1 MTYTM
6 SDETGTPITST
17 ATITVT
23 GTNDLPTANVDTDV
37 VNENNSVT
45 VDVLANDTD
54 LDDGAT
60 LTLDTV
66 ASDKGTVSIVDGK
79 LVFTATAAD
88 FDHLANGVEE
98 EVVVTYTMSDETGTP
113 ITSTATIT
121 VTGTNDLPTANVD
134 TDVVNENNSV
144 TVDVL
149 ANDTD
154 LDDGATLTLDTVAS
168 DKGTVSIVDGKLVFT
183 ATAADF
189 DHLANGVEEEVVVTY
204 TMSDETG
211 TPITSTATITVTG
224 TNDLP
229 TANVDTDVVN
239 ENNSVTV
246 DVLANDTDLDD
257 GATLTLDTVASDKG
271 TVSIVDGKLVFTAT
285 AADFDHLANGVE
297 EEVVV
302 TYTMSDETGTP
313 ITSTAT
319 ITVTGTNDLPTANV
333 DTDVVNENNSVT
345 VDVLANDTDL
355 DDGATLTLD
364 TVASDK
370 GTVSI
375 VDGKLVFT
383 ATAADFDHLANGVEE
398 EVVVTYTMSD
408 ETGTPIT
415 STATITVTGTNDLP
429 TANVDTD
436 VVNENNSVTVD
447 VLANDTDLDDG
458 ATLTLDTVASDKGTV
473 SIVDGKLVFTATAAD
488 FDHLANGVEEEVV
501 VTYTMSDE
509 TGTPITSTATITV
522 TGTNDLPTANV
533 DTDVVNENNS
543 VTVDV
548 LANDTD
554 LDDGA
559 TLTLDTV
566 ASDKG
571 TVSIVDGKLVF
582 TATAADFDHLA
593 NGVEEEVVVTY
604 TMSDETGTPI
614 TSTATITVTGTNDLP
629 TANVDTDVVNENNSV
644 TVDVLA
650 NDTDLDDGA
659 TLTLD
664 TVASDKGTVSIV
676 DGKLVFTATAAD
688 FDHLANG
695 VEEEVVVTYTMSD
708 ETGTPITSTAT
719 ITVTGTN
726 DLPTANVD
734 TDVVNENNS
743 VTVDVLANDTDL
755 DDGATL
761 TLDTVAS
768 DKGTVSIVDGK
779 LVFTATAADFDHLAN
794 GVEEEVVVTY
804 TMSDETGT
812 PITSTATITVTGTN
826 DLPTANVDTDV
837 VNENNSVTVD
847 VLANDTDL
855 DDGATLTLDTVA
867 SDKGTVSIV
876 DGKLVFTA
884 TAADFDHLANGVEEE
899 VVVTY
904 TMSDETGTPITST
917 ATITVTGTNDLPTA
931 NVDTDVV
938 NENNSVTV
946 DVLANDTDLDD
957 GATLTLDTV
966 ASDKGTVSI
975 VDGKLVFTA
984 TAADFDHLANGVEEE
999 VVVTYTMS
1007 DETGTPITSTATIT
1021 VTGTND
1027 LPTANVDTDVVNEN
1041 NSVTV
1046 DVLAND
1052 TDLDDGATLTLDT
1065 VASDK
1070 GTVSI
1075 VDGKLVFTA
1084 TAADF
1089 DHLANGV
1096 EEEVVVTY
1104 TMSDETGTPITST
1117 ATITVTGT
1125 NDLPTAN
1132 VDTDVVNEN
1141 NSVTVDVLANDTDLD
1156 DGATLTL
1163 DTVASDKGTVSIV
1176 DGKLVF
1182 TATAADFDHLANGV
1196 EEEVVVTYTMSDE
1209 TGTPITS
1216 TATIT
1221 VTGTNDLPTANVD
1234 TDVVNENNSVTVDV
1248 LANDTDLDD
1257 GATLT
1262 LDTVASDKGT
1272 VSIVDGKLVFTAT
1285 AADFDHLANGVEEE
1299 VVVTYTMSDETGTPI
1314 TSTATITVTGT
1325 NDLPTANVD
1334 TDVVNENN
1342 SVTVDVLANDTDLDD
1357 GATLT
1362 LDTVASD
1369 KGTVS
1374 IVDGKLVFTA
1384 TAADF
1389 DHLANGV
1396 EEEVVVTYTM
1406 SDETGTPITST
1417 ATITVTGT
1425 NDLPT
1430 ANVDTDVVNEN
1441 NSVTVDVL
1449 ANDTDLDDGATL
1461 TLDTVASDKG
1471 TVSIVDGKLVF
1482 TATAA
1487 DFDHLANGVEEEVVV
1502 TYTMSDET
1510 GTPITSTA
1518 TITVTG
1524 TNDLPTANVD
1534 TDVVNENN
1542 SVTVDVLAND
1552 TDLDDGATLTLD
1564 TVASDKGTVS
1574 IVDGKLVFTATAADF
1589 DHLANGVE
1597 EEVVVTYTMS
1607 DETGTPITSTATIT
1621 VTGTNDLPTANVDT
1635 DVVNEN
1641 NSVTVDVLAND
1652 TDLDDGATLTLDT
1665 VASDKGTVSIVD
1677 GKLVFTATA
1686 ADFDH
1691 LANGVEEEV
1700 VVTYTMS
1707 DETGTPITSTATITV
1722 TGTNDLPTA
1731 NVDTDV
1737 VNENNSV
1744 TVDVLANDTDLDDG
1758 ATLTLDTVASDK
1770 GTVSIVDGKLVF
1782 TATAADFDHL
1792 ANGVEEEVVVT
1803 YTMSDETGTPI
1814 TSTATITVTGTNDLP
1829 TANVDTDVVNENN
1842 SVTVDVLAN
1851 DTDLDDGA
1859 TLTLDTVASDKGT
1872 VSIVDGKL
1880 VFTATAADFDHLAN
1894 GVEEEVVVTYTMS
1907 DETGTPITSTA
1918 TITVTGTN
1926 DLPTANVDTDVVNEN
1941 NSVTVD
1947 VLANDTDLDDGATLT
1962 LDTVASD
1969 KGTVSI
1975 VDGKLVFTATA
1986 ADFDHLANGV
1996 EEEVVVTYTMSDET
2010 GTPITSTA
2018 TITVTGTND
2027 LPTANVDTDVVNE
2040 NNSVTVDVLA
2050 NDTDLDDGA
2059 TLTLD
2064 TVASDKGTVSIVDGK
2079 LVFTATAADFDH
2091 LANGVE
2097 EEVVVTYTMSDE
2109 TGTPIT
2115 STATITVTGT
2125 NDLPTAN
2132 VDTDVVNEN
2141 NSVTVDVLANDTD
2154 LDDGATLTLDT
2165 VASDKGTVSI
2175 VDGKLVFTATAADFD
2190 HLANG
2195 VEEEVVVT
2203 YTMSDETGTPITSTA
2218 TITVTGTNDLPTA
2231 NVDTDVVNENNSVTV
2246 DVLANDTDLDDGATL
2261 TLDTVASDKGTVSIV
2276 DGKLVFTATAA
2287 DFDHLANGVEE
2298 EVVVT
2303 YTMSDETGTP
2313 ITSTATI
2320 TVTGTNDLPT
2330 ANVDTDVVNENNSV
2344 TVDVLANDTDLDDG
2358 ATLTLDTVASDKGTV
2373 SIVDGKLVFTATAA
2387 DFDHLANGVEEE
2399 VVVTYTMSDETG
2411 TPITSTA
2418 TITVTGTNDL
2428 PTANVDTDVV
2438 NENNSVTVDVL
2449 ANDTDLD
2456 DGATLTL
2463 DTVAS
2468 DKGTVSIVDGKLVFT
2483 ATAADFDHLANGVEE
2498 EVVVTYTM
2506 SDETGTP
2513 ITSTAT
2519 ITVTGTNDLPT
2530 ANVDTDVVN
2539 ENNSVT
2545 VDVLANDTD
2554 LDDGAT
2560 LTLDTVASDKGTVS
2574 IVDGKLVFTATAAD
2588 FDHLANGV
2596 EEEVVVTYTMSDET
2610 GTPITSTATIT
2621 VTGTNDL
2628 PTANV
2633 DTDVVNENNSVTVDV
2648 LANDT
2653 DLDDGATLTLDTVAS
2668 DKGTVSIVDGKLVF
2682 TATAADFD
2690 HLANGVEEEVVVTYT
2705 MSDETG
2711 TPITSTATITVT
2723 GTNDLPTANVDTDVV
2738 NENNSVTVDVLAND
2752 TDLDDGATLTL
2763 DTVASDK
2770 GTVSIVDGKLVFT
2783 ATAADFDHLANGVEE
2798 EVVVTYTMSDETG
2811 TPITSTATITVTGT
2825 NDLPTANVDTDVVN
2839 ENNSVTVDVLAN
2851 DTDLD
2856 DGATLT
2862 LDTVAS
2868 DKGTVSIVD
2877 GKLVFTATAADFD
2890 HLANGVE
2897 EEVVVTYTMSD
2908 ETGTPITSTATI
2920 TVTGTNDLP
2929 TALDFSVTL
2938 DNQDEAFFTFDGGQ
2952 SGSQDNVGD
2961 VEDDASGTSVDVKIL
2976 EEPLFGN
2983 LYDVSGGGKVLIEAG
2998 DIISSDAQ
3006 VEYEQDPNAVDKLDF
3021 VASTFAGQ
3029 VNNGSSSVSYLQG
3042 NVLISSGIYDGS
3054 SPVDANVVDTNS
3066 YLVYDSQNQE
3076 DGFGVSTNANS
3087 TSGELDVVSGG
3098 NQEYIS
3104 VDYSQ
3109 SGATITEA
3117 NIDFGSVFGNYN
3129 AGNTAGGRINV
3140 LALDSD
3146 GNVVG
3151 TFYFD
3156 SDETGDH
3163 ALSIDNNGNAT
3174 VNVSVPDGFTE
3185 LRVFTTQD
3193 GSDDPDKN
3201 SNITLKGVDVVSAE
3215 LTEEIDYKSVD
3226 SGGLLSDETAQ
3237 LTITD
3242 NSAGQSP
3249 VAQDDT
3255 VSVFGGLSGYYYGS
3269 NDSINGN
3276 IDSVQDALNVI
3287 SSQDADLTF
3296 EARDINY
3303 TLNGNTNGL
3312 SSQAQFEDFLNSDA
3326 SSLEGSIADHT
3337 DGVIKMSGSIYLE
3350 QGDFA
3355 FKVTA
3360 DDGYTILI
3368 DGVAVATV
3376 DQNQSSTTTLH
3387 DSFTIDSSGYHSIE
3401 VVYWDQGG
3409 AANLDINLGTV
3420 DGNGNYNNGEHDLN
3434 DFPLIGDVL
3443 SVREGE
3449 SLTVDSSLLVAND
3462 YDPNTGDSFTIVA
3475 DGFSSADGTVSYD
3488 QNSGEITFTPNSNV
3502 TGSASFTY
3510 TIVDS
3515 SGLTDTA
3522 VVTTSVTPISN
3533 GLVVSADLAALSSG
3547 VSDDVLSFVS
3557 QVQSTGQASYNNSLY
3572 GDGANIVTD
3581 GTQVAGTNSGDL
3593 IEYGSG
3599 THYLANGGE
3608 GNDILL
3614 GGSSV
3619 NDIIDGGAGDDIL
3632 VGSALDGGSI
3642 ELRGDSIS
3650 DSGDD
3655 ILVSQNSDRTTAY
3668 RGLDGTDV
3676 AYLPASSSELE
3687 YVSGNGQPWDFRLIK
3702 DVDGDPD
3709 NNILANHD
3717 FYGLET
3723 LYLQDGKFDVSDGQ
3737 LTKVSEVFELSIDID
3752 LYDNDGS
3759 EQVTSLVISDV
3770 PSDVVLSIGAK
3781 QADGTWVIE
3790 PSELDGEGKLTV
3802 IVEAPVNTTPVL
3814 TVTAGAQEVD
3824 DQGHALDSEM
3834 YADTQTGTIFTASES
3849 TNGDNTIIG
3858 FDGDDVLLGDTGGV
3872 VDNSVAPTN
3881 YNIALVVDTSGSMRD
3896 ALNNN
3901 SSQSKLAVVKASL
3914 IAMLA
3919 DIASHPGIINL
3930 ALIGFEAS
3938 ASIEIDLQNLEESDL
3953 EQTVNSAIND
3963 LTADGA
3969 TNYEAAFDS
3978 AKDWFA
3984 DDDQPSSYE
3993 NLTFFLTDGKP
4004 TVSNSSNNSGSTT
4017 QFDEFADSVTAFDEL
4032 ADVSKVRTIGIGDG
4046 IDSEILEHFVSDNGS
4061 SYTYSSTTTQL
4072 ANFSSST
4079 GESWSLENFA
4089 VSGGTAVLTSSSILL
4104 TDTGDINSSA
4114 SMTSPEFVVA
4124 SGEASVLTFDA
4135 SQGSY
4140 FGGGDTFGWSVQKFD
4155 EQAQAWVSVS
4165 SGSSTG
4171 SIETDLL
4178 HEGKYQLVLSVYE
4191 DQSGY
4196 TADVYLD
4203 NFAIKTVTSTTGD
4216 VEIVQSS
4223 QGLDAALE
4231 EGSNEITL
4239 LPVGSDDLSGG
4250 AGNDILFGDVINT
4263 DNLPWD
4269 DNGLV
4274 RPDALADGSG
4284 MEALTTF
4291 LQMLNG
4297 AEPTDMEIYE
4307 YVKDNHELFN
4317 ADSDTRGGDD
4327 TITGGLGDD
4336 ILYGQGGEDTLIG
4349 GLGDDILVGGDGDD
4363 LFQWVDEPFQ
4373 GDVDTITD
4381 FALGE
4386 DHLDISQLLP
4396 TENSMSDLLEHI
4408 TIEKVDNGGGDKDLV
4423 ITISED
4429 ASNSSQ
4435 TQTIVLDNTGNQ
4447 FDSVNA
4453 QGDGSVISSD
4463 LSNLVNQLF
4472 VNLPDQ

>member
-1 MTYTM
+1 SLTATETVAEGGTITYTATLTNPAEGAVTVKL
-6 SDETGTPITST
+6 SNGETITIADGQTVGTVDVTANNDVYEGNDGASVSIDEATGGNFENLVEDSTAATTTITDVDDTTTLILNDVTMNEGTGKASITATLDKTPDTELVVT
-17 ATITVT
+17 LDNGATITF
-23 GTNDLPTANVDTDV
+23 GTNYVAGDAVTSTQFLVIGDLVLNVDSFTGGNFEALDVSDTAQVIFNDKPTA
-37 VNENNSVT
+37 
-45 VDVLANDTD
+45 
-54 LDDGAT
+54 
-60 LTLDTV
+60 
-66 ASDKGTVSIVDGK
+66 I
-79 LVFTATAAD
+79 
-88 FDHLANGVEE
+88 
-98 EVVVTYTMSDETGTP
+98 
-113 ITSTATIT
+113 
-121 VTGTNDLPTANVD
+121 
-134 TDVVNENNSV
+134 
-144 TVDVL
+144 
-149 ANDTD
+149 
-154 LDDGATLTLDTVAS
+154 
-168 DKGTVSIVDGKLVFT
+168 
-183 ATAADF
+183 
-189 DHLANGVEEEVVVTY
+189 
-204 TMSDETG
+204 
-211 TPITSTATITVTG
+211 
-224 TNDLP
+224 
-229 TANVDTDVVN
+229 
-239 ENNSVTV
+239 
-246 DVLANDTDLDD
+246 
-257 GATLTLDTVASDKG
+257 
-271 TVSIVDGKLVFTAT
+271 
-285 AADFDHLANGVE
+285 
-297 EEVVV
+297 
-302 TYTMSDETGTP
+302 
-313 ITSTAT
+313 
-319 ITVTGTNDLPTANV
+319 
-333 DTDVVNENNSVT
+333 
-345 VDVLANDTDL
+345 
-355 DDGATLTLD
+355 
-364 TVASDK
+364 
-370 GTVSI
+370 
-375 VDGKLVFT
+375 
-383 ATAADFDHLANGVEE
+383 
-398 EVVVTYTMSD
+398 
-408 ETGTPIT
+408 
-415 STATITVTGTNDLP
+415 
-429 TANVDTD
+429 
-436 VVNENNSVTVD
+436 
-447 VLANDTDLDDG
+447 
-458 ATLTLDTVASDKGTV
+458 
-473 SIVDGKLVFTATAAD
+473 
-488 FDHLANGVEEEVV
+488 
-501 VTYTMSDE
+501 
-509 TGTPITSTATITV
+509 
-522 TGTNDLPTANV
+522 
-533 DTDVVNENNS
+533 
-543 VTVDV
+543 
-548 LANDTD
+548 
-554 LDDGA
+554 
-559 TLTLDTV
+559 
-566 ASDKG
+566 
-571 TVSIVDGKLVF
+571 
-582 TATAADFDHLA
+582 
-593 NGVEEEVVVTY
+593 
-604 TMSDETGTPI
+604 
-614 TSTATITVTGTNDLP
+614 
-629 TANVDTDVVNENNSV
+629 
-644 TVDVLA
+644 
-650 NDTDLDDGA
+650 
-659 TLTLD
+659 
-664 TVASDKGTVSIV
+664 
-676 DGKLVFTATAAD
+676 
-688 FDHLANG
+688 
-695 VEEEVVVTYTMSD
+695 
-708 ETGTPITSTAT
+708 
-719 ITVTGTN
+719 
-726 DLPTANVD
+726 
-734 TDVVNENNS
+734 
-743 VTVDVLANDTDL
+743 
-755 DDGATL
+755 
-761 TLDTVAS
+761 
-768 DKGTVSIVDGK
+768 
-779 LVFTATAADFDHLAN
+779 
-794 GVEEEVVVTY
+794 
-804 TMSDETGT
+804 
-812 PITSTATITVTGTN
+812 
-826 DLPTANVDTDV
+826 
-837 VNENNSVTVD
+837 
-847 VLANDTDL
+847 
-855 DDGATLTLDTVA
+855 
-867 SDKGTVSIV
+867 
-876 DGKLVFTA
+876 
-884 TAADFDHLANGVEEE
+884 
-899 VVVTY
+899 
-904 TMSDETGTPITST
+904 
-917 ATITVTGTNDLPTA
+917 
-931 NVDTDVV
+931 
-938 NENNSVTV
+938 
-946 DVLANDTDLDD
+946 
-957 GATLTLDTV
+957 
-966 ASDKGTVSI
+966 
-975 VDGKLVFTA
+975 
-984 TAADFDHLANGVEEE
+984 
-999 VVVTYTMS
+999 
-1007 DETGTPITSTATIT
+1007 
-1021 VTGTND
+1021 
-1027 LPTANVDTDVVNEN
+1027 
-1041 NSVTV
+1041 
-1046 DVLAND
+1046 
-1052 TDLDDGATLTLDT
+1052 
-1065 VASDK
+1065 
-1070 GTVSI
+1070 
-1075 VDGKLVFTA
+1075 
-1084 TAADF
+1084 
-1089 DHLANGV
+1089 
-1096 EEEVVVTY
+1096 
-1104 TMSDETGTPITST
+1104 
-1117 ATITVTGT
+1117 
-1125 NDLPTAN
+1125 
-1132 VDTDVVNEN
+1132 
-1141 NSVTVDVLANDTDLD
+1141 
-1156 DGATLTL
+1156 
-1163 DTVASDKGTVSIV
+1163 
-1176 DGKLVF
+1176 
-1182 TATAADFDHLANGV
+1182 
-1196 EEEVVVTYTMSDE
+1196 
-1209 TGTPITS
+1209 
-1216 TATIT
+1216 
-1221 VTGTNDLPTANVD
+1221 
-1234 TDVVNENNSVTVDV
+1234 
-1248 LANDTDLDD
+1248 
-1257 GATLT
+1257 
-1262 LDTVASDKGT
+1262 
-1272 VSIVDGKLVFTAT
+1272 
-1285 AADFDHLANGVEEE
+1285 
-1299 VVVTYTMSDETGTPI
+1299 
-1314 TSTATITVTGT
+1314 
-1325 NDLPTANVD
+1325 
-1334 TDVVNENN
+1334 
-1342 SVTVDVLANDTDLDD
+1342 
-1357 GATLT
+1357 
-1362 LDTVASD
+1362 
-1369 KGTVS
+1369 
-1374 IVDGKLVFTA
+1374 
-1384 TAADF
+1384 
-1389 DHLANGV
+1389 
-1396 EEEVVVTYTM
+1396 
-1406 SDETGTPITST
+1406 
-1417 ATITVTGT
+1417 
-1425 NDLPT
+1425 
-1430 ANVDTDVVNEN
+1430 
-1441 NSVTVDVL
+1441 
-1449 ANDTDLDDGATL
+1449 
-1461 TLDTVASDKG
+1461 
-1471 TVSIVDGKLVF
+1471 
-1482 TATAA
+1482 
-1487 DFDHLANGVEEEVVV
+1487 
-1502 TYTMSDET
+1502 
-1510 GTPITSTA
+1510 
-1518 TITVTG
+1518 
-1524 TNDLPTANVD
+1524 
-1534 TDVVNENN
+1534 
-1542 SVTVDVLAND
+1542 
-1552 TDLDDGATLTLD
+1552 
-1564 TVASDKGTVS
+1564 
-1574 IVDGKLVFTATAADF
+1574 
-1589 DHLANGVE
+1589 
-1597 EEVVVTYTMS
+1597 
-1607 DETGTPITSTATIT
+1607 
-1621 VTGTNDLPTANVDT
+1621 
-1635 DVVNEN
+1635 
-1641 NSVTVDVLAND
+1641 
-1652 TDLDDGATLTLDT
+1652 
-1665 VASDKGTVSIVD
+1665 
-1677 GKLVFTATA
+1677 
-1686 ADFDH
+1686 
-1691 LANGVEEEV
+1691 
-1700 VVTYTMS
+1700 
-1707 DETGTPITSTATITV
+1707 
-1722 TGTNDLPTA
+1722 
-1731 NVDTDV
+1731 
-1737 VNENNSV
+1737 
-1744 TVDVLANDTDLDDG
+1744 
-1758 ATLTLDTVASDK
+1758 
-1770 GTVSIVDGKLVF
+1770 
-1782 TATAADFDHL
+1782 
-1792 ANGVEEEVVVT
+1792 
-1803 YTMSDETGTPI
+1803 
-1814 TSTATITVTGTNDLP
+1814 
-1829 TANVDTDVVNENN
+1829 
-1842 SVTVDVLAN
+1842 
-1851 DTDLDDGA
+1851 
-1859 TLTLDTVASDKGT
+1859 
-1872 VSIVDGKL
+1872 
-1880 VFTATAADFDHLAN
+1880 
-1894 GVEEEVVVTYTMS
+1894 
-1907 DETGTPITSTA
+1907 
-1918 TITVTGTN
+1918 
-1926 DLPTANVDTDVVNEN
+1926 
-1941 NSVTVD
+1941 
-1947 VLANDTDLDDGATLT
+1947 
-1962 LDTVASD
+1962 
-1969 KGTVSI
+1969 
-1975 VDGKLVFTATA
+1975 
-1986 ADFDHLANGV
+1986 
-1996 EEEVVVTYTMSDET
+1996 
-2010 GTPITSTA
+2010 
-2018 TITVTGTND
+2018 
-2027 LPTANVDTDVVNE
+2027 
-2040 NNSVTVDVLA
+2040 
-2050 NDTDLDDGA
+2050 
-2059 TLTLD
+2059 
-2064 TVASDKGTVSIVDGK
+2064 
-2079 LVFTATAADFDH
+2079 
-2091 LANGVE
+2091 
-2097 EEVVVTYTMSDE
+2097 
-2109 TGTPIT
+2109 
-2115 STATITVTGT
+2115 
-2125 NDLPTAN
+2125 
-2132 VDTDVVNEN
+2132 
-2141 NSVTVDVLANDTD
+2141 
-2154 LDDGATLTLDT
+2154 
-2165 VASDKGTVSI
+2165 
-2175 VDGKLVFTATAADFD
+2175 
-2190 HLANG
+2190 
-2195 VEEEVVVT
+2195 
-2203 YTMSDETGTPITSTA
+2203 
-2218 TITVTGTNDLPTA
+2218 
-2231 NVDTDVVNENNSVTV
+2231 
-2246 DVLANDTDLDDGATL
+2246 
-2261 TLDTVASDKGTVSIV
+2261 
-2276 DGKLVFTATAA
+2276 
-2287 DFDHLANGVEE
+2287 
-2298 EVVVT
+2298 
-2303 YTMSDETGTP
+2303 
-2313 ITSTATI
+2313 
-2320 TVTGTNDLPT
+2320 
-2330 ANVDTDVVNENNSV
+2330 
-2344 TVDVLANDTDLDDG
+2344 
-2358 ATLTLDTVASDKGTV
+2358 
-2373 SIVDGKLVFTATAA
+2373 
-2387 DFDHLANGVEEE
+2387 
-2399 VVVTYTMSDETG
+2399 
-2411 TPITSTA
+2411 
-2418 TITVTGTNDL
+2418 
-2428 PTANVDTDVV
+2428 
-2438 NENNSVTVDVL
+2438 
-2449 ANDTDLD
+2449 
-2456 DGATLTL
+2456 
-2463 DTVAS
+2463 
-2468 DKGTVSIVDGKLVFT
+2468 
-2483 ATAADFDHLANGVEE
+2483 
-2498 EVVVTYTM
+2498 
-2506 SDETGTP
+2506 
-2513 ITSTAT
+2513 
-2519 ITVTGTNDLPT
+2519 
-2530 ANVDTDVVN
+2530 
-2539 ENNSVT
+2539 
-2545 VDVLANDTD
+2545 
-2554 LDDGAT
+2554 
-2560 LTLDTVASDKGTVS
+2560 
-2574 IVDGKLVFTATAAD
+2574 
-2588 FDHLANGV
+2588 
-2596 EEEVVVTYTMSDET
+2596 
-2610 GTPITSTATIT
+2610 
-2621 VTGTNDL
+2621 
-2628 PTANV
+2628 
-2633 DTDVVNENNSVTVDV
+2633 
-2648 LANDT
+2648 
-2653 DLDDGATLTLDTVAS
+2653 
-2668 DKGTVSIVDGKLVF
+2668 
-2682 TATAADFD
+2682 
-2690 HLANGVEEEVVVTYT
+2690 
-2705 MSDETG
+2705 
-2711 TPITSTATITVT
+2711 
-2723 GTNDLPTANVDTDVV
+2723 
-2738 NENNSVTVDVLAND
+2738 
-2752 TDLDDGATLTL
+2752 
-2763 DTVASDK
+2763 
-2770 GTVSIVDGKLVFT
+2770 
-2783 ATAADFDHLANGVEE
+2783 
-2798 EVVVTYTMSDETG
+2798 
-2811 TPITSTATITVTGT
+2811 
-2825 NDLPTANVDTDVVN
+2825 
-2839 ENNSVTVDVLAN
+2839 
-2851 DTDLD
+2851 
-2856 DGATLT
+2856 
-2862 LDTVAS
+2862 
-2868 DKGTVSIVD
+2868 
-2877 GKLVFTATAADFD
+2877 
-2890 HLANGVE
+2890 
-2897 EEVVVTYTMSD
+2897 
-2908 ETGTPITSTATI
+2908 
-2920 TVTGTNDLP
+2920 
-2929 TALDFSVTL
+2929 DFSVTL

-2961 VEDDASGTSVDVKIL
+2961 VEDDASGASVDVKIL

-3021 VASTFAGQ
+3021 VASTFANQ

-3042 NVLISSGIYDGS
+3042 SVIISSGIYDGS
-3054 SPVDANVVDTNS
+3054 SPTDANVVDTNS

-3087 TSGELDVVSGG
+3087 TSGELDVVNGG

-3326 SSLEGSIADHT
+3326 SSLEGSVADHT

-3475 DGFSSADGTVSYD
+3475 DGFSSADGTVLYD

-3581 GTQVAGTNSGDL
+3581 GTQVAGTNLGDL

-3650 DSGDD
+3650 DSGED

-3770 PSDVVLSIGAK
+3770 PSDVVLSIGTK

-3790 PSELDGEGKLTV
+3790 PSELDSEGKLTV

-3938 ASIEIDLQNLEESDL
+3938 ASIEIDLHNLEESDL

-4429 ASNSSQ
+4429 ANSGGQ

>member
-1 MTYTM
+1 
-6 SDETGTPITST
+6 
-17 ATITVT
+17 
-23 GTNDLPTANVDTDV
+23 
-37 VNENNSVT
+37 
-45 VDVLANDTD
+45 
-54 LDDGAT
+54 
-60 LTLDTV
+60 
-66 ASDKGTVSIVDGK
+66 
-79 LVFTATAAD
+79 
-88 FDHLANGVEE
+88 
-98 EVVVTYTMSDETGTP
+98 
-113 ITSTATIT
+113 
-121 VTGTNDLPTANVD
+121 
-134 TDVVNENNSV
+134 
-144 TVDVL
+144 
-149 ANDTD
+149 
-154 LDDGATLTLDTVAS
+154 
-168 DKGTVSIVDGKLVFT
+168 
-183 ATAADF
+183 
-189 DHLANGVEEEVVVTY
+189 
-204 TMSDETG
+204 
-211 TPITSTATITVTG
+211 
-224 TNDLP
+224 
-229 TANVDTDVVN
+229 
-239 ENNSVTV
+239 
-246 DVLANDTDLDD
+246 
-257 GATLTLDTVASDKG
+257 
-271 TVSIVDGKLVFTAT
+271 
-285 AADFDHLANGVE
+285 
-297 EEVVV
+297 
-302 TYTMSDETGTP
+302 
-313 ITSTAT
+313 
-319 ITVTGTNDLPTANV
+319 
-333 DTDVVNENNSVT
+333 
-345 VDVLANDTDL
+345 
-355 DDGATLTLD
+355 
-364 TVASDK
+364 
-370 GTVSI
+370 
-375 VDGKLVFT
+375 
-383 ATAADFDHLANGVEE
+383 
-398 EVVVTYTMSD
+398 
-408 ETGTPIT
+408 
-415 STATITVTGTNDLP
+415 
-429 TANVDTD
+429 
-436 VVNENNSVTVD
+436 
-447 VLANDTDLDDG
+447 
-458 ATLTLDTVASDKGTV
+458 
-473 SIVDGKLVFTATAAD
+473 
-488 FDHLANGVEEEVV
+488 
-501 VTYTMSDE
+501 
-509 TGTPITSTATITV
+509 
-522 TGTNDLPTANV
+522 
-533 DTDVVNENNS
+533 
-543 VTVDV
+543 
-548 LANDTD
+548 
-554 LDDGA
+554 
-559 TLTLDTV
+559 
-566 ASDKG
+566 
-571 TVSIVDGKLVF
+571 
-582 TATAADFDHLA
+582 
-593 NGVEEEVVVTY
+593 
-604 TMSDETGTPI
+604 
-614 TSTATITVTGTNDLP
+614 
-629 TANVDTDVVNENNSV
+629 
-644 TVDVLA
+644 
-650 NDTDLDDGA
+650 
-659 TLTLD
+659 
-664 TVASDKGTVSIV
+664 
-676 DGKLVFTATAAD
+676 
-688 FDHLANG
+688 
-695 VEEEVVVTYTMSD
+695 
-708 ETGTPITSTAT
+708 
-719 ITVTGTN
+719 
-726 DLPTANVD
+726 
-734 TDVVNENNS
+734 
-743 VTVDVLANDTDL
+743 
-755 DDGATL
+755 
-761 TLDTVAS
+761 
-768 DKGTVSIVDGK
+768 
-779 LVFTATAADFDHLAN
+779 
-794 GVEEEVVVTY
+794 
-804 TMSDETGT
+804 
-812 PITSTATITVTGTN
+812 
-826 DLPTANVDTDV
+826 
-837 VNENNSVTVD
+837 
-847 VLANDTDL
+847 
-855 DDGATLTLDTVA
+855 
-867 SDKGTVSIV
+867 
-876 DGKLVFTA
+876 
-884 TAADFDHLANGVEEE
+884 
-899 VVVTY
+899 
-904 TMSDETGTPITST
+904 
-917 ATITVTGTNDLPTA
+917 
-931 NVDTDVV
+931 
-938 NENNSVTV
+938 
-946 DVLANDTDLDD
+946 
-957 GATLTLDTV
+957 
-966 ASDKGTVSI
+966 
-975 VDGKLVFTA
+975 
-984 TAADFDHLANGVEEE
+984 
-999 VVVTYTMS
+999 
-1007 DETGTPITSTATIT
+1007 
-1021 VTGTND
+1021 
-1027 LPTANVDTDVVNEN
+1027 
-1041 NSVTV
+1041 
-1046 DVLAND
+1046 
-1052 TDLDDGATLTLDT
+1052 
-1065 VASDK
+1065 
-1070 GTVSI
+1070 
-1075 VDGKLVFTA
+1075 
-1084 TAADF
+1084 
-1089 DHLANGV
+1089 
-1096 EEEVVVTY
+1096 
-1104 TMSDETGTPITST
+1104 
-1117 ATITVTGT
+1117 
-1125 NDLPTAN
+1125 
-1132 VDTDVVNEN
+1132 
-1141 NSVTVDVLANDTDLD
+1141 
-1156 DGATLTL
+1156 
-1163 DTVASDKGTVSIV
+1163 
-1176 DGKLVF
+1176 
-1182 TATAADFDHLANGV
+1182 
-1196 EEEVVVTYTMSDE
+1196 
-1209 TGTPITS
+1209 
-1216 TATIT
+1216 
-1221 VTGTNDLPTANVD
+1221 
-1234 TDVVNENNSVTVDV
+1234 
-1248 LANDTDLDD
+1248 
-1257 GATLT
+1257 
-1262 LDTVASDKGT
+1262 
-1272 VSIVDGKLVFTAT
+1272 
-1285 AADFDHLANGVEEE
+1285 
-1299 VVVTYTMSDETGTPI
+1299 
-1314 TSTATITVTGT
+1314 
-1325 NDLPTANVD
+1325 
-1334 TDVVNENN
+1334 
-1342 SVTVDVLANDTDLDD
+1342 
-1357 GATLT
+1357 
-1362 LDTVASD
+1362 
-1369 KGTVS
+1369 
-1374 IVDGKLVFTA
+1374 
-1384 TAADF
+1384 
-1389 DHLANGV
+1389 
-1396 EEEVVVTYTM
+1396 
-1406 SDETGTPITST
+1406 
-1417 ATITVTGT
+1417 
-1425 NDLPT
+1425 
-1430 ANVDTDVVNEN
+1430 
-1441 NSVTVDVL
+1441 
-1449 ANDTDLDDGATL
+1449 
-1461 TLDTVASDKG
+1461 
-1471 TVSIVDGKLVF
+1471 
-1482 TATAA
+1482 
-1487 DFDHLANGVEEEVVV
+1487 
-1502 TYTMSDET
+1502 
-1510 GTPITSTA
+1510 
-1518 TITVTG
+1518 
-1524 TNDLPTANVD
+1524 
-1534 TDVVNENN
+1534 
-1542 SVTVDVLAND
+1542 
-1552 TDLDDGATLTLD
+1552 
-1564 TVASDKGTVS
+1564 
-1574 IVDGKLVFTATAADF
+1574 
-1589 DHLANGVE
+1589 
-1597 EEVVVTYTMS
+1597 
-1607 DETGTPITSTATIT
+1607 
-1621 VTGTNDLPTANVDT
+1621 
-1635 DVVNEN
+1635 
-1641 NSVTVDVLAND
+1641 
-1652 TDLDDGATLTLDT
+1652 
-1665 VASDKGTVSIVD
+1665 
-1677 GKLVFTATA
+1677 
-1686 ADFDH
+1686 
-1691 LANGVEEEV
+1691 
-1700 VVTYTMS
+1700 
-1707 DETGTPITSTATITV
+1707 
-1722 TGTNDLPTA
+1722 
-1731 NVDTDV
+1731 
-1737 VNENNSV
+1737 
-1744 TVDVLANDTDLDDG
+1744 
-1758 ATLTLDTVASDK
+1758 
-1770 GTVSIVDGKLVF
+1770 
-1782 TATAADFDHL
+1782 
-1792 ANGVEEEVVVT
+1792 
-1803 YTMSDETGTPI
+1803 
-1814 TSTATITVTGTNDLP
+1814 
-1829 TANVDTDVVNENN
+1829 
-1842 SVTVDVLAN
+1842 
-1851 DTDLDDGA
+1851 
-1859 TLTLDTVASDKGT
+1859 
-1872 VSIVDGKL
+1872 
-1880 VFTATAADFDHLAN
+1880 
-1894 GVEEEVVVTYTMS
+1894 
-1907 DETGTPITSTA
+1907 
-1918 TITVTGTN
+1918 
-1926 DLPTANVDTDVVNEN
+1926 
-1941 NSVTVD
+1941 
-1947 VLANDTDLDDGATLT
+1947 
-1962 LDTVASD
+1962 
-1969 KGTVSI
+1969 
-1975 VDGKLVFTATA
+1975 
-1986 ADFDHLANGV
+1986 
-1996 EEEVVVTYTMSDET
+1996 
-2010 GTPITSTA
+2010 
-2018 TITVTGTND
+2018 
-2027 LPTANVDTDVVNE
+2027 
-2040 NNSVTVDVLA
+2040 
-2050 NDTDLDDGA
+2050 
-2059 TLTLD
+2059 
-2064 TVASDKGTVSIVDGK
+2064 
-2079 LVFTATAADFDH
+2079 
-2091 LANGVE
+2091 
-2097 EEVVVTYTMSDE
+2097 
-2109 TGTPIT
+2109 
-2115 STATITVTGT
+2115 
-2125 NDLPTAN
+2125 
-2132 VDTDVVNEN
+2132 
-2141 NSVTVDVLANDTD
+2141 
-2154 LDDGATLTLDT
+2154 
-2165 VASDKGTVSI
+2165 
-2175 VDGKLVFTATAADFD
+2175 
-2190 HLANG
+2190 
-2195 VEEEVVVT
+2195 
-2203 YTMSDETGTPITSTA
+2203 
-2218 TITVTGTNDLPTA
+2218 
-2231 NVDTDVVNENNSVTV
+2231 
-2246 DVLANDTDLDDGATL
+2246 
-2261 TLDTVASDKGTVSIV
+2261 
-2276 DGKLVFTATAA
+2276 
-2287 DFDHLANGVEE
+2287 
-2298 EVVVT
+2298 
-2303 YTMSDETGTP
+2303 
-2313 ITSTATI
+2313 
-2320 TVTGTNDLPT
+2320 
-2330 ANVDTDVVNENNSV
+2330 
-2344 TVDVLANDTDLDDG
+2344 
-2358 ATLTLDTVASDKGTV
+2358 
-2373 SIVDGKLVFTATAA
+2373 
-2387 DFDHLANGVEEE
+2387 
-2399 VVVTYTMSDETG
+2399 
-2411 TPITSTA
+2411 
-2418 TITVTGTNDL
+2418 
-2428 PTANVDTDVV
+2428 
-2438 NENNSVTVDVL
+2438 
-2449 ANDTDLD
+2449 
-2456 DGATLTL
+2456 
-2463 DTVAS
+2463 
-2468 DKGTVSIVDGKLVFT
+2468 
-2483 ATAADFDHLANGVEE
+2483 
-2498 EVVVTYTM
+2498 
-2506 SDETGTP
+2506 
-2513 ITSTAT
+2513 
-2519 ITVTGTNDLPT
+2519 
-2530 ANVDTDVVN
+2530 
-2539 ENNSVT
+2539 
-2545 VDVLANDTD
+2545 
-2554 LDDGAT
+2554 
-2560 LTLDTVASDKGTVS
+2560 
-2574 IVDGKLVFTATAAD
+2574 
-2588 FDHLANGV
+2588 
-2596 EEEVVVTYTMSDET
+2596 
-2610 GTPITSTATIT
+2610 
-2621 VTGTNDL
+2621 
-2628 PTANV
+2628 
-2633 DTDVVNENNSVTVDV
+2633 
-2648 LANDT
+2648 
-2653 DLDDGATLTLDTVAS
+2653 
-2668 DKGTVSIVDGKLVF
+2668 
-2682 TATAADFD
+2682 
-2690 HLANGVEEEVVVTYT
+2690 
-2705 MSDETG
+2705 
-2711 TPITSTATITVT
+2711 
-2723 GTNDLPTANVDTDVV
+2723 
-2738 NENNSVTVDVLAND
+2738 
-2752 TDLDDGATLTL
+2752 
-2763 DTVASDK
+2763 
-2770 GTVSIVDGKLVFT
+2770 
-2783 ATAADFDHLANGVEE
+2783 
-2798 EVVVTYTMSDETG
+2798 
-2811 TPITSTATITVTGT
+2811 PITSTATITVTGT

>member
-1 MTYTM
+1 MANSAFNEMNVGDSKVESFTVT
-6 SDETGTPITST
+6 SVDGTEQVVKVTINGTNDAATIEGDTEVVASETDAALSLTGTLT
-17 ATITVT
+17 ATDVDNADNTFTATSKEGSYGTFSIAENGEWTFVANSAFNEMNVGDSKVESFTVT
-23 GTNDLPTANVDTDV
+23 SVDGTEQVVKVTINGTNDLPTVEDF
-37 VNENNSVT
+37 T
-45 VDVLANDTD
+45 V
-54 LDDGAT
+54 G
-60 LTLDTV
+60 
-66 ASDKGTVSIVDGK
+66 
-79 LVFTATAAD
+79 
-88 FDHLANGVEE
+88 
-98 EVVVTYTMSDETGTP
+98 
-113 ITSTATIT
+113 
-121 VTGTNDLPTANVD
+121 
-134 TDVVNENNSV
+134 
-144 TVDVL
+144 
-149 ANDTD
+149 
-154 LDDGATLTLDTVAS
+154 
-168 DKGTVSIVDGKLVFT
+168 
-183 ATAADF
+183 
-189 DHLANGVEEEVVVTY
+189 
-204 TMSDETG
+204 
-211 TPITSTATITVTG
+211 
-224 TNDLP
+224 
-229 TANVDTDVVN
+229 
-239 ENNSVTV
+239 
-246 DVLANDTDLDD
+246 
-257 GATLTLDTVASDKG
+257 
-271 TVSIVDGKLVFTAT
+271 
-285 AADFDHLANGVE
+285 
-297 EEVVV
+297 
-302 TYTMSDETGTP
+302 
-313 ITSTAT
+313 
-319 ITVTGTNDLPTANV
+319 
-333 DTDVVNENNSVT
+333 
-345 VDVLANDTDL
+345 
-355 DDGATLTLD
+355 
-364 TVASDK
+364 
-370 GTVSI
+370 
-375 VDGKLVFT
+375 
-383 ATAADFDHLANGVEE
+383 
-398 EVVVTYTMSD
+398 
-408 ETGTPIT
+408 
-415 STATITVTGTNDLP
+415 
-429 TANVDTD
+429 
-436 VVNENNSVTVD
+436 
-447 VLANDTDLDDG
+447 
-458 ATLTLDTVASDKGTV
+458 
-473 SIVDGKLVFTATAAD
+473 
-488 FDHLANGVEEEVV
+488 
-501 VTYTMSDE
+501 
-509 TGTPITSTATITV
+509 
-522 TGTNDLPTANV
+522 
-533 DTDVVNENNS
+533 
-543 VTVDV
+543 
-548 LANDTD
+548 
-554 LDDGA
+554 
-559 TLTLDTV
+559 
-566 ASDKG
+566 
-571 TVSIVDGKLVF
+571 
-582 TATAADFDHLA
+582 
-593 NGVEEEVVVTY
+593 
-604 TMSDETGTPI
+604 
-614 TSTATITVTGTNDLP
+614 
-629 TANVDTDVVNENNSV
+629 
-644 TVDVLA
+644 
-650 NDTDLDDGA
+650 
-659 TLTLD
+659 
-664 TVASDKGTVSIV
+664 
-676 DGKLVFTATAAD
+676 
-688 FDHLANG
+688 
-695 VEEEVVVTYTMSD
+695 
-708 ETGTPITSTAT
+708 
-719 ITVTGTN
+719 
-726 DLPTANVD
+726 
-734 TDVVNENNS
+734 
-743 VTVDVLANDTDL
+743 
-755 DDGATL
+755 
-761 TLDTVAS
+761 
-768 DKGTVSIVDGK
+768 
-779 LVFTATAADFDHLAN
+779 
-794 GVEEEVVVTY
+794 
-804 TMSDETGT
+804 
-812 PITSTATITVTGTN
+812 
-826 DLPTANVDTDV
+826 
-837 VNENNSVTVD
+837 
-847 VLANDTDL
+847 
-855 DDGATLTLDTVA
+855 
-867 SDKGTVSIV
+867 
-876 DGKLVFTA
+876 
-884 TAADFDHLANGVEEE
+884 
-899 VVVTY
+899 
-904 TMSDETGTPITST
+904 
-917 ATITVTGTNDLPTA
+917 
-931 NVDTDVV
+931 
-938 NENNSVTV
+938 
-946 DVLANDTDLDD
+946 
-957 GATLTLDTV
+957 
-966 ASDKGTVSI
+966 
-975 VDGKLVFTA
+975 
-984 TAADFDHLANGVEEE
+984 
-999 VVVTYTMS
+999 
-1007 DETGTPITSTATIT
+1007 
-1021 VTGTND
+1021 
-1027 LPTANVDTDVVNEN
+1027 
-1041 NSVTV
+1041 
-1046 DVLAND
+1046 
-1052 TDLDDGATLTLDT
+1052 
-1065 VASDK
+1065 
-1070 GTVSI
+1070 
-1075 VDGKLVFTA
+1075 
-1084 TAADF
+1084 
-1089 DHLANGV
+1089 
-1096 EEEVVVTY
+1096 
-1104 TMSDETGTPITST
+1104 
-1117 ATITVTGT
+1117 
-1125 NDLPTAN
+1125 
-1132 VDTDVVNEN
+1132 
-1141 NSVTVDVLANDTDLD
+1141 
-1156 DGATLTL
+1156 
-1163 DTVASDKGTVSIV
+1163 
-1176 DGKLVF
+1176 
-1182 TATAADFDHLANGV
+1182 
-1196 EEEVVVTYTMSDE
+1196 
-1209 TGTPITS
+1209 
-1216 TATIT
+1216 
-1221 VTGTNDLPTANVD
+1221 
-1234 TDVVNENNSVTVDV
+1234 
-1248 LANDTDLDD
+1248 
-1257 GATLT
+1257 
-1262 LDTVASDKGT
+1262 
-1272 VSIVDGKLVFTAT
+1272 
-1285 AADFDHLANGVEEE
+1285 
-1299 VVVTYTMSDETGTPI
+1299 
-1314 TSTATITVTGT
+1314 
-1325 NDLPTANVD
+1325 
-1334 TDVVNENN
+1334 
-1342 SVTVDVLANDTDLDD
+1342 
-1357 GATLT
+1357 
-1362 LDTVASD
+1362 
-1369 KGTVS
+1369 
-1374 IVDGKLVFTA
+1374 
-1384 TAADF
+1384 
-1389 DHLANGV
+1389 
-1396 EEEVVVTYTM
+1396 
-1406 SDETGTPITST
+1406 
-1417 ATITVTGT
+1417 
-1425 NDLPT
+1425 
-1430 ANVDTDVVNEN
+1430 
-1441 NSVTVDVL
+1441 
-1449 ANDTDLDDGATL
+1449 
-1461 TLDTVASDKG
+1461 
-1471 TVSIVDGKLVF
+1471 
-1482 TATAA
+1482 
-1487 DFDHLANGVEEEVVV
+1487 
-1502 TYTMSDET
+1502 
-1510 GTPITSTA
+1510 
-1518 TITVTG
+1518 
-1524 TNDLPTANVD
+1524 
-1534 TDVVNENN
+1534 
-1542 SVTVDVLAND
+1542 
-1552 TDLDDGATLTLD
+1552 
-1564 TVASDKGTVS
+1564 
-1574 IVDGKLVFTATAADF
+1574 
-1589 DHLANGVE
+1589 
-1597 EEVVVTYTMS
+1597 
-1607 DETGTPITSTATIT
+1607 
-1621 VTGTNDLPTANVDT
+1621 
-1635 DVVNEN
+1635 
-1641 NSVTVDVLAND
+1641 
-1652 TDLDDGATLTLDT
+1652 
-1665 VASDKGTVSIVD
+1665 
-1677 GKLVFTATA
+1677 
-1686 ADFDH
+1686 
-1691 LANGVEEEV
+1691 
-1700 VVTYTMS
+1700 
-1707 DETGTPITSTATITV
+1707 
-1722 TGTNDLPTA
+1722 
-1731 NVDTDV
+1731 
-1737 VNENNSV
+1737 
-1744 TVDVLANDTDLDDG
+1744 
-1758 ATLTLDTVASDK
+1758 
-1770 GTVSIVDGKLVF
+1770 
-1782 TATAADFDHL
+1782 
-1792 ANGVEEEVVVT
+1792 
-1803 YTMSDETGTPI
+1803 
-1814 TSTATITVTGTNDLP
+1814 
-1829 TANVDTDVVNENN
+1829 
-1842 SVTVDVLAN
+1842 
-1851 DTDLDDGA
+1851 
-1859 TLTLDTVASDKGT
+1859 
-1872 VSIVDGKL
+1872 
-1880 VFTATAADFDHLAN
+1880 
-1894 GVEEEVVVTYTMS
+1894 
-1907 DETGTPITSTA
+1907 
-1918 TITVTGTN
+1918 
-1926 DLPTANVDTDVVNEN
+1926 
-1941 NSVTVD
+1941 
-1947 VLANDTDLDDGATLT
+1947 
-1962 LDTVASD
+1962 
-1969 KGTVSI
+1969 
-1975 VDGKLVFTATA
+1975 
-1986 ADFDHLANGV
+1986 
-1996 EEEVVVTYTMSDET
+1996 
-2010 GTPITSTA
+2010 
-2018 TITVTGTND
+2018 
-2027 LPTANVDTDVVNE
+2027 
-2040 NNSVTVDVLA
+2040 
-2050 NDTDLDDGA
+2050 
-2059 TLTLD
+2059 
-2064 TVASDKGTVSIVDGK
+2064 
-2079 LVFTATAADFDH
+2079 
-2091 LANGVE
+2091 
-2097 EEVVVTYTMSDE
+2097 
-2109 TGTPIT
+2109 
-2115 STATITVTGT
+2115 
-2125 NDLPTAN
+2125 
-2132 VDTDVVNEN
+2132 
-2141 NSVTVDVLANDTD
+2141 
-2154 LDDGATLTLDT
+2154 
-2165 VASDKGTVSI
+2165 
-2175 VDGKLVFTATAADFD
+2175 
-2190 HLANG
+2190 
-2195 VEEEVVVT
+2195 
-2203 YTMSDETGTPITSTA
+2203 
-2218 TITVTGTNDLPTA
+2218 
-2231 NVDTDVVNENNSVTV
+2231 
-2246 DVLANDTDLDDGATL
+2246 
-2261 TLDTVASDKGTVSIV
+2261 
-2276 DGKLVFTATAA
+2276 
-2287 DFDHLANGVEE
+2287 
-2298 EVVVT
+2298 
-2303 YTMSDETGTP
+2303 
-2313 ITSTATI
+2313 
-2320 TVTGTNDLPT
+2320 
-2330 ANVDTDVVNENNSV
+2330 
-2344 TVDVLANDTDLDDG
+2344 
-2358 ATLTLDTVASDKGTV
+2358 
-2373 SIVDGKLVFTATAA
+2373 
-2387 DFDHLANGVEEE
+2387 
-2399 VVVTYTMSDETG
+2399 
-2411 TPITSTA
+2411 
-2418 TITVTGTNDL
+2418 
-2428 PTANVDTDVV
+2428 
-2438 NENNSVTVDVL
+2438 
-2449 ANDTDLD
+2449 
-2456 DGATLTL
+2456 
-2463 DTVAS
+2463 
-2468 DKGTVSIVDGKLVFT
+2468 
-2483 ATAADFDHLANGVEE
+2483 
-2498 EVVVTYTM
+2498 
-2506 SDETGTP
+2506 
-2513 ITSTAT
+2513 
-2519 ITVTGTNDLPT
+2519 
-2530 ANVDTDVVN
+2530 
-2539 ENNSVT
+2539 
-2545 VDVLANDTD
+2545 
-2554 LDDGAT
+2554 
-2560 LTLDTVASDKGTVS
+2560 
-2574 IVDGKLVFTATAAD
+2574 
-2588 FDHLANGV
+2588 
-2596 EEEVVVTYTMSDET
+2596 
-2610 GTPITSTATIT
+2610 
-2621 VTGTNDL
+2621 
-2628 PTANV
+2628 
-2633 DTDVVNENNSVTVDV
+2633 
-2648 LANDT
+2648 
-2653 DLDDGATLTLDTVAS
+2653 
-2668 DKGTVSIVDGKLVF
+2668 
-2682 TATAADFD
+2682 
-2690 HLANGVEEEVVVTYT
+2690 
-2705 MSDETG
+2705 
-2711 TPITSTATITVT
+2711 
-2723 GTNDLPTANVDTDVV
+2723 
-2738 NENNSVTVDVLAND
+2738 
-2752 TDLDDGATLTL
+2752 
-2763 DTVASDK
+2763 
-2770 GTVSIVDGKLVFT
+2770 
-2783 ATAADFDHLANGVEE
+2783 
-2798 EVVVTYTMSDETG
+2798 
-2811 TPITSTATITVTGT
+2811 
-2825 NDLPTANVDTDVVN
+2825 
-2839 ENNSVTVDVLAN
+2839 
-2851 DTDLD
+2851 
-2856 DGATLT
+2856 
-2862 LDTVAS
+2862 
-2868 DKGTVSIVD
+2868 
-2877 GKLVFTATAADFD
+2877 
-2890 HLANGVE
+2890 
-2897 EEVVVTYTMSD
+2897 
-2908 ETGTPITSTATI
+2908 
-2920 TVTGTNDLP
+2920 
-2929 TALDFSVTL
+2929 L
-2938 DNQDEAFFTFDGGQ
+2938 DNNEEAFFTFDGGQ
-2952 SGSQDNVGD
+2952 FGNENNVAD
-2961 VEDDASGTSVDVKIL
+2961 IEDDTSGTPVDVQIL
-2976 EEPLFGN
+2976 EEPLFGK
-2983 LYDVSGGGKVLIEAG
+2983 LYDVSGGGKVLIEAN

-3021 VASTFAGQ
+3021 VASTFANQ

-3042 NVLISSGIYDGS
+3042 SVIISSGIYDGS
-3054 SPVDANVVDTNS
+3054 SPTDANVVDTNS

-3770 PSDVVLSIGAK
+3770 PSDVVLSIGTK

-3938 ASIEIDLQNLEESDL
+3938 ASIEIDLQNLDESDL

-4239 LPVGSDDLSGG
+4239 LPVGSDALSGG

-4363 LFQWVDEPFQ
+4363 LFLWVDQPFQ
-4373 GDVDTITD
+4373 GDVDTISD

-4396 TENSMSDLLEHI
+4396 TENNMSDLLEHI
-4408 TIEKVDNGGGDKDLV
+4408 AIEKVDNGGGDKDLV

-4429 ASNSSQ
+4429 ASNSGQ